1 MALPKDLEEAL
12 DNAPKYNPSM
22 VSGPPPKLNLNRARR
37 RMLDSTPD
45 DGEITDR
52 ATDRHSVEARMMN
65 DLLGDMGMPRKKA
78 AAVGGRRRSKEG
90 GFGEQKV
97 DSDDESVGSVQST
110 QSSASVGGKNR
121 RKISPRPRNTNTNS
135 NNNNP
140 NSDLMTQMAGRLAR
154 VEMTMKRLKDEGEKK
169 DKMLSKQRKK
179 IRALEE
185 AVASAKAEETASALT
200 GLADEND
207 NLRAQI
213 SDMEKFLSDYGLVWV
228 GNNENSKNLK
238 PSKKA
243 GQQKKEEEEQL
254 VEESKHEESKEDIN
268 VKEDKEVAELKFDR
282 DIFCQRIRE
291 LNSMINADKA
301 KVVRDGNNAKL
312 EYQNGIDIGL
322 FSDGIIVGRQK
333 VRKWDSETCVKFVA
347 DVMDGFFPAEF
358 KNSHP
363 NGVKLDLKDCRECHS
378 GDYTSKAFKGEGNS
392 LVYGS
397 AGKKVNK
404 LTDIGGDAFMP
415 MKASEFL
422 EKLPE
427 KVVGVG
433 GGIIDIRSDIKERIE
448 GVNEVGVGE
457 GNVFEE
463 GDAGE
468 AGEKEEEMKRKK
480 KEAMAKAAERRL
492 RKVEKDEQ
500 EEKVGEEQQEQQE
513 EETVLVQTPALQ
525 KLNNSMRLQHLRN
538 TGKLKD
544 MEEEEEVE
552 EEEKPPKISTLRVKL
567 PIGDGKTKTL
577 VIKMSYT
584 DKISD
589 LIEEIDREKVSPGK
603 FEIRTAFPN
612 KAYNEGGESLEEA
625 GLVPNASLMVKYLK

>member
-1 MALPKDLEEAL
+1 MALPKALEEAL

-37 RMLDSTPD
+37 RMLDSSPD
-45 DGEITDR
+45 DGEVTDR

-65 DLLGDMGMPRKKA
+65 DLLGDMGVPRKKV
-78 AAVGGRRRSKEG
+78 VGGRRRSKES
-90 GFGEQKV
+90 FGEEKV
-97 DSDDESVGSVQST
+97 DSDDESVGSVQS
-110 QSSASVGGKNR
+110 SASVGPPR
-121 RKISPRPRNTNTNS
+121 RKISPRARNS
-135 NNNNP
+135 NNNN
-140 NSDLMTQMAGRLAR
+140 NGGDSSSSSSDLMTQMAGRLAR

-169 DKMLSKQRKK
+169 DKLLSKQRKK
-179 IRALEE
+179 IKALEQ
-185 AVASAKAEETASALT
+185 AVASAKAEETAAALT
-200 GLADEND
+200 SLADEND

-213 SDMEKFLSDYGLVWV
+213 SDMESFLSDYGLVWV
-228 GNNENSKNLK
+228 GKGEHSKNLK
-238 PSKKA
+238 PTKKSKKA
-243 GQQKKEEEEQL
+243 KKD
-254 VEESKHEESKEDIN
+254 VEGESKHAEAEETKVDSHIQPE
-268 VKEDKEVAELKFDR
+268 EVAELKFDR

-333 VRKWDSETCVKFVA
+333 VRKWDSESCVKFVA

-397 AGKKVNK
+397 AGGKKVSK

-422 EKLPE
+422 DKLPE
-427 KVVGVG
+427 KVVGAG
-433 GGIIDIRSDIKERIE
+433 GDVIDIRSEIEDRIN
-448 GVNEVGVGE
+448 GVNEIGVGE

-463 GDAGE
+463 GVGE
-468 AGEKEEEMKRKK
+468 DEESEEELKRKK
-480 KEAMAKAAERRL
+480 KEAAANAAERRL
-492 RKVEKDEQ
+492 RVKSAE
-500 EEKVGEEQQEQQE
+500 EEKEESM

-538 TGKLKD
+538 TGKLKAD
-544 MEEEEEVE
+544 EEEEEE
-552 EEEKPPKISTLRVKL
+552 GAGRDPSKISTLRVKL
-567 PIGDGKTKTL
+567 PLSDGKTKTL
-577 VIKMSYT
+577 VIKMNYNDT
-584 DKISD
+584 IAD
-589 LIEEIDREKVSPGK
+589 LIEEVDREKVRPGR

-612 KAYNEGGESLEEA
+612 KAYLVGGETIEEA